1 MDNYYRLIRREP
13 FSIHPRQS
21 LTREPP
27 RHACCSFGATNEVL
41 RLYRTLLSQCCVTL
55 PGRKNFITL
64 YPSTSSELSWD
75 SSTGC
80 ISEAS
85 TELCSPF
92 VGERPSHNCTTS
104 EVRLATSFQDSGAA
118 PSPGEMRS
126 HVAKLV
132 STSATKPGA
141 EVVLPSLRQ
150 PCTIG
155 GDLAFQCLFSNEIK
169 RPSNLSNY
177 YDDVCTWPRQ
187 VDNEGT
193 WQQKVQ
199 RLKGPAPE
207 RRDSV
212 DRTSRTGLGIDSQV
226 LAVVGVSFSSFHRQ
240 TCADFRT
247 SWKREAKCNTS
258 DAVRRTNVGWSG
270 IYCLLTDIHSRD
282 VRRCRKG
289 ISTRSR

>member
-1 MDNYYRLIRREP
+1 MRFFDY
-13 FSIHPRQS
+13 
-21 LTREPP
+21 
-27 RHACCSFGATNEVL
+27 
-41 RLYRTLLSQCCVTL
+41 
-55 PGRKNFITL
+55 
-64 YPSTSSELSWD
+64 
-75 SSTGC
+75 
-80 ISEAS
+80 
-85 TELCSPF
+85 TELCLAS
-92 VGERPSHNCTTS
+92 VALRCQDGKTLLHCTLRRLASCHGTVVRGAFLRLVRS
-104 EVRLATSFQDSGAA
+104 CVLHSLASVRATIALQVRLDWRRAS
-118 PSPGEMRS
+118 R
-126 HVAKLV
+126 
-132 STSATKPGA
+132 
-141 EVVLPSLRQ
+141 
-150 PCTIG
+150 TIG

-247 SWKREAKCNTS
+247 SWRREAKCNTS
-258 DAVRRTNVGWSG
+258 DAVRRSNVGWSG

-282 VRRCRKG
+282 VRRCRREYPPDPDRRALRHG
-289 ISTRSR
+289 S